1 MAGRYGGRMIGRSGP
16 RIGLPLD
23 EGNGRSVRVEAY
35 ADRNREPARDMAR
48 DTGRDMG
55 GLVAD
60 PRPRESDAWRTP
72 RADALTVAKLFQH
85 LDPQPRSYRPDAYDE
100 APRIRHAAPSGGLFG
115 AATSPG
121 LKGALIAGSVVA
133 VLLVFF
139 TGFLSAVLMF
149 GEPNEGGEL
158 AIRTMPPAQ
167 VEAAQVEPVSP
178 VETPQQV
185 SPEMDRAATSGDS
198 FVTPAEAG
206 RDVLPPPDP
215 EIAVAEQ
222 ARRAAM
228 APAPDQTV
236 TAPSVRVAAEPEA
249 AAIENFFRPTAKPE
263 VPVRTASASV
273 TGILG
278 PAAGNYSVQ
287 FGAFKD
293 RKNADVLVR
302 ELGGVAQAS
311 VIEETGASGTSLF
324 FVRAGSFETR
334 LDALEAVKVLRQKSG
349 IVTFVHANRLSG

>member
-16 RIGLPLD
+16 RIGLPLE
-23 EGNGRSVRVEAY
+23 EGNGRSVRVDAY
-35 ADRNREPARDMAR
+35 VDRNREPARDSVGDA
-48 DTGRDMG
+48 GRDLG
-55 GLVAD
+55 GLVAEA
-60 PRPRESDAWRTP
+60 RPRESDAWRTP

-100 APRIRHAAPSGGLFG
+100 APRIRHSAPSGGVFG
-115 AATSPG
+115 AAASPG

-167 VEAAQVEPVSP
+167 VEPTMPGAV
-178 VETPQQV
+178 PQQV
-185 SPEMDRAATSGDS
+185 APETDRASSSGDG

-215 EIAVAEQ
+215 EIAAAEQ
-222 ARRAAM
+222 ARIEALNPVPAQAA
-228 APAPDQTV
+228 A
-236 TAPSVRVAAEPEA
+236 APSVRVAVEPEA
-249 AAIENFFRPTAKPE
+249 TALENFFRPTAKPD
-263 VPVRTASASV
+263 VPMRTAAAPA
-273 TGILG
+273 TGVLG

-302 ELGGVAQAS
+302 ELGGVAQATI
-311 VIEETGASGTSLF
+311 VEETGASGTSLF
-324 FVRAGSFETR
+324 FVRAGAFETR
-334 LDALEAVKVLRQKSG
+334 LDALEAVKTLRQNAG